1 MLGSN
6 SISRKPNSAGSRRSH
21 RGNRGWRRSTTHVKR
36 GRAGVNNLAHY
47 RYLYVVLPATCL
59 LVIWRLINAA
69 ILSKGVQDQHGS
81 QIKAYP
87 SAFSGHKCTT
97 GANANCTPMTGI
109 DERVVTAE
117 HKLHVES
124 VGDARWFEGKTIMYC
139 QSFAYRVPHDVLH
152 DVAGEEFVVVGVLSA
167 AANADRRQMIRST
180 WGNNQ
185 KSVFFL
191 VAGEWDK
198 VSEEFFEHSDLIWID
213 TEEGYYNTEEGYYGI
228 TQKTALFLVVVDQ
241 VTKLLKTE
249 YSYALKT
256 DDDSYVA
263 LDRIRKYLADLKELG
278 KDYAGKFTAHDCV
291 APLRDPQNRYSVSFE
306 EYPEPSF
313 SQYAQ
318 GGGIFLSKKFVEC
331 ASSEGNIA
339 NMRYLKFEDAY
350 VGLLARRCGM
360 SNVHHIQDEE
370 LRMYRSGL
378 TESEGVVNERERI
391 NFENKPWEDDA
402 FPAAEMAGRLI
413 QHRINSD
420 QDMIEH
426 HNSLHDPR
434 LIHSLEAF
442 SVDNRVDYFY
452 NDAYGWSEAEVVEV
466 LDQEIKLH
474 FLDDD
479 VTHTLPLQ
487 PYLGKFRKPL
497 ERQQNALIPTAQIAR
512 TGYRPEHQ
520 VSGVAIQVLRTDSR
534 PAARPTL
541 TDSFLDRFIVVPE
554 YKLLFCYMEKTGCS
568 MFNHLFRMLRLL
580 HPNLQNDFAEASFQA
595 EGTFF
600 RNTPAHHKL
609 DRLGLEMIL
618 KDPEWTKATFYRDP
632 MSRFLSAFRSKCERT
647 PDKGKTCQRVFG
659 DSLIGFEDA
668 LDAMTAVGSRVFS
681 DEHFAPMSFFCGG
694 LRNTLENYDLVEEL
708 NKDTVKSIIRVL
720 FDHIGVN
727 TNTTERMISSVV
739 RTGGTN
745 LEEDRN
751 LVKKIYNST
760 IVKLQGGGPQK
771 KVTTRSRARTF
782 TSTSRMKQ

>member
-1 MLGSN
+1 MMLGSN

-180 WGNNQ
+180 WGKNQ

-402 FPAAEMAGRLI
+402 FPAA
-413 QHRINSD
+413 
-420 QDMIEH
+420 
-426 HNSLHDPR
+426 
-434 LIHSLEAF
+434 
-442 SVDNRVDYFY
+442 
-452 NDAYGWSEAEVVEV
+452 
-466 LDQEIKLH
+466 
-474 FLDDD
+474 
-479 VTHTLPLQ
+479 
-487 PYLGKFRKPL
+487 
-497 ERQQNALIPTAQIAR
+497 
-512 TGYRPEHQ
+512 
-520 VSGVAIQVLRTDSR
+520 
-534 PAARPTL
+534 
-541 TDSFLDRFIVVPE
+541 
-554 YKLLFCYMEKTGCS
+554 
-568 MFNHLFRMLRLL
+568 
-580 HPNLQNDFAEASFQA
+580 
-595 EGTFF
+595 
-600 RNTPAHHKL
+600 
-609 DRLGLEMIL
+609 
-618 KDPEWTKATFYRDP
+618 
-632 MSRFLSAFRSKCERT
+632 
-647 PDKGKTCQRVFG
+647 
-659 DSLIGFEDA
+659 
-668 LDAMTAVGSRVFS
+668 
-681 DEHFAPMSFFCGG
+681 
-694 LRNTLENYDLVEEL
+694 
-708 NKDTVKSIIRVL
+708 
-720 FDHIGVN
+720 
-727 TNTTERMISSVV
+727 
-739 RTGGTN
+739 
-745 LEEDRN
+745 
-751 LVKKIYNST
+751 
-760 IVKLQGGGPQK
+760 
-771 KVTTRSRARTF
+771 
-782 TSTSRMKQ
+782 